1 MVLGDDVVDGDDGA
15 DLNRS
20 AGSVAHQAKWD
31 EGNER
36 ERRLVHD
43 SRKIDRVHLTLQFQ

>member
-15 DLNRS
+15 DLKRS

-31 EGNER
+31 KGNER
-36 ERRLVHD
+36 DEN
-43 SRKIDRVHLTLQFQ
+43 